1 VVIYAK
7 KVREMK
13 ISLQKNIK
21 DSDKLV
27 LLPFRKNKINS
38 KLITELS
45 GVKKGYKFEGNF
57 NEYTL
62 LINPS
67 NARLVFLV
75 GLGEV
80 KQINRAVEVFRSLF
94 NKEEKY
100 FSGKCVSYLEDDK
113 ETLAFAIAQAA
124 KMIDYTPRNWDK
136 KFAGKET
143 RKSKPL
149 SMGFVTEN
157 NSIKEIAQEGVW
169 TAESQMGIMD
179 LIDRPANF
187 KTPSF
192 LADYVKKSGKRFGYK
207 VKITKGQAI
216 QQKGLYA
223 LDSVSKGSEEDAVF
237 IEMEYRKSSR
247 RGSKKSKQPQLGL
260 VGKGITFDTGGIS
273 IKGATNMHYMKCDM
287 GGAAAVIGAIEL
299 AAKLQLDISV
309 VGIVPCSE
317 NCVDGKGTKPG
328 DVIQSYSGKSIEV
341 IDTDA
346 EGRLILADGIAYMEK
361 NYAPDVMLD
370 LATLTGS
377 AVRSL
382 GYSAGALFTENDR
395 LAERLYKVGM
405 EIHER
410 LWRMPMYEEYGSET
424 ESDVADVKNL
434 GNKPMAEAAFAAKF
448 LEHFTNGH
456 TTWAHLDIAGVAFGA
471 TPTSSQ
477 KAGTGYGVRLLVEFM
492 KSIQKEKV

>member
-1 VVIYAK
+1 
-7 KVREMK
+7 MK
-13 ISLQKNIK
+13 IGLQKNIK
-21 DSDKLV
+21 ASDKLV
-27 LLPFRKNKINS
+27 LLPFRKDMVNS
-38 KLITELS
+38 KLIMELS
-45 GVKKGYKFEGNF
+45 GVKGGYKFEGDF

-62 LINPS
+62 LINPT
-67 NARLVFLV
+67 NERLVFLV
-75 GLGEV
+75 GLGDV
-80 KQINRAVEVFRSLF
+80 KQSNRAIEVFRSLF
-94 NKEEKY
+94 TKEEKY
-100 FSGKCVSYLEDDK
+100 FFGKCVTYLQTDQEG
-113 ETLAFAIAQAA
+113 LAFAIAQAG
-124 KMIDYTPRNWDK
+124 KMIDHSPRNWDK
-136 KFAGKET
+136 KFVGKET

-149 SMGFVTEN
+149 SMSFVTEV
-157 NSIKEIAQEGVW
+157 NSVKDFAEEGTW

-192 LADYVKKSGKRFGYK
+192 LADYVKNSGKQYGYK
-207 VKITKGQAI
+207 VKTTKGKAI
-216 QQKGLYA
+216 PLKGLHA

-237 IEMEYRKSSR
+237 IEMEYIPSSGKSNTS
-247 RGSKKSKQPQLGL
+247 SKHPQLGL

-299 AAKLQLDISV
+299 AAKLKLDISV
-309 VGIVPCSE
+309 VGIVPSSE

-346 EGRLILADGIAYMEK
+346 EGRLILADGLAYMEK

-382 GYSAGALFTENDR
+382 GYSAAALFTENDI
-395 LAERLYKVGM
+395 LAERLHKVGT

-410 LWRMPMYEEYGSET
+410 LWRMPMYEEYGT
-424 ESDVADVKNL
+424 EIKSDVADVKNM
-434 GNKPMAEAAFAAKF
+434 GNKPMAGATIAAKF

-456 TTWAHLDIAGVAFGA
+456 TKWAHLDIAGVAFGE
-471 TPTSSQ
+471 TPTAKY

-492 KSIQKEKV
+492 KSLQKEKI

>member
-1 VVIYAK
+1 
-7 KVREMK
+7 MK

-21 DSDKLV
+21 TSDKLV
-27 LLPFRKNKINS
+27 LLPFRKNLIKS
-38 KLITELS
+38 KLILELS
-45 GVKKGYKFEGNF
+45 GIKGGYKFEGNF

-62 LINPS
+62 LINPT

-75 GLGEV
+75 GLGEE
-80 KQINRAVEVFRSLF
+80 KHSNRAVEVFRSLF
-94 NKEEKY
+94 TKEEKY
-100 FSGKCVSYLEDDK
+100 FFGKCVSYLHADQEG
-113 ETLAFAIAQAA
+113 LAFAIAQAG
-124 KMIDYTPRNWDK
+124 KMIDHSSRNWDK
-136 KFAGKET
+136 KFVGKET

-149 SMGFVTEN
+149 SMAFITDDVTDV
-157 NSIKEIAQEGVW
+157 NSVKKLAQEGVL

-192 LADYVKKSGKRFGYK
+192 LADYVKKSGKQYGYK
-207 VKITKGQAI
+207 VKITKGKAI
-216 QQKGLYA
+216 PKKGLHA

-237 IEMEYRKSSR
+237 IEMEYSQSSRKSS
-247 RGSKKSKQPQLGL
+247 KQSKQPQLGL
-260 VGKGITFDTGGIS
+260 VGKGITFDTGGVS

-299 AAKLQLDISV
+299 AAKLNLDISV

-346 EGRLILADGIAYMEK
+346 EGRLILADGLAYMEK

-382 GYSAGALFTENDR
+382 GYSAAALFTENDL
-395 LAERLYKVGM
+395 LAERLHKVGT

-410 LWRMPMYEEYGSET
+410 LWRMPLYEEYGSEIK
-424 ESDVADVKNL
+424 SDVADVKNL
-434 GNKPMAEAAFAAKF
+434 GNKPMAGAAIAAKF

-456 TTWAHLDIAGVAFGA
+456 TKWAHLDIAGVAFGT
-471 TPTSSQ
+471 TPSAKY

-492 KSIQKEKV
+492 KSMQKEKI